1 MCRIIL
7 LNCIL
12 MILAVPVHAGF
23 LDQVLDTVRDVSTS
37 KGDGKS
43 TQTSSVLSD
52 AEIVKGLR
60 EALRVGAEQAVKS
73 ASAAGGY
80 MDNPAI
86 RIPLPGRL
94 QSAANTLRSIGLG
107 SQADAFE
114 QSMNH
119 AAEKAAEEAL
129 PIFTQA
135 VKDLTFE
142 DVQRLWKGGD
152 TAVTDYF
159 RQVTWQPLY
168 DKFQPVVHASA
179 QEVGVTQAYQALTD
193 QPTVQNLISGT
204 DLDLNHYISEEA
216 LNGLFKL
223 LGEEEK
229 KIRTDPVARTTDI
242 LKKVFSN

>member
-1 MCRIIL
+1 
-7 LNCIL
+7 

-37 KGDGKS
+37 KGDGKP
-43 TQTSSVLSD
+43 TQTSGVLSD

-60 EALRVGAEQAVKS
+60 EALSVGAEQAVKS

-94 QSAANTLRSIGLG
+94 QSAANILT
-107 SQADAFE
+107 
-114 QSMNH
+114 MNH
-119 AAEKAAEEAL
+119 AAEKAAKEAL

-135 VKDLTFE
+135 IKDLTFE
-142 DVQRLWKGGD
+142 DVRRLWKGGN
-152 TAVTDYF
+152 TAATDYF

-168 DKFQPVVHASA
+168 DKFQPVVRASA
-179 QEVGVTQAYQALTD
+179 QEVGVTQTYQALTN
-193 QPTVQNLISGT
+193 QPAVRNLISGT
-204 DLDLNHYISEEA
+204 DLDLNHYISKEA
-216 LNGLFKL
+216 LNGIFKL

-242 LKKVFSN
+242 LKTVFSN